1 MLMHRRLVLLL
12 PCAALGHPALAQPLL
27 PLPEAVRRVEARF
40 LGRMIEAE
48 VEQGRPHERAD
59 IVYVLRWQTP
69 RGDILRIRVSAIDG
83 ALLDVDGAGMIEARR
98 P

>member
-1 MLMHRRLVLLL
+1 MHRRLLLL
-12 PCAALGHPALAQPLL
+12 VLPSLLPAAAAAAQPLL
-27 PLPEAVRRVEARF
+27 PLPEAVRRVEARYR
-40 LGRMIEAE
+40 GRMIEAE

-83 ALLDVDGAGMIEARR
+83 ALLDVDGLGMIEARR

>member
-1 MLMHRRLVLLL
+1 MHRRPLLL
-12 PCAALGHPALAQPLL
+12 VMPWLLPAAAAAAQPLL
-27 PLPEAVRRVEARF
+27 PLPEAVRRVEARY

-69 RGDILRIRVSAIDG
+69 RGDILRIRVSALDG
-83 ALLDVDGAGMIEARR
+83 ALLDVDGLGMIEARR

>member
-1 MLMHRRLVLLL
+1 MPRRTLLL
-12 PCAALGHPALAQPLL
+12 LAFAALALPAGAQPLL
-27 PLPEAVRRVEARF
+27 PLPEAVRGVEARYY
-40 LGRMIEAE
+40 GRMIEAE
-48 VEQGRPHERAD
+48 IEQGRPHERAE

>member
-1 MLMHRRLVLLL
+1 MHRRPLLLVLPWLL
-12 PCAALGHPALAQPLL
+12 PAAAAAAQPLL
-27 PLPEAVRRVEARF
+27 PLPEAVRRVEARY

-69 RGDILRIRVSAIDG
+69 RGDILRIRVSALDG
-83 ALLDVDGAGMIEARR
+83 ALLDVDGQGMIEARR